1 MLLTILKVVFVLAGY
16 IGIVMLI
23 ARFFAVCAAKDH
35 NDDMIEKLEIK
46 IDKDCTNCANYDNAV
61 KQCKIHNN
69 NKICKD
75 YKYI

>member
-16 IGIVMLI
+16 IGIVILI

-35 NDDMIEKLEIK
+35 NNDMIEKLEIK
-46 IDKDCTNCANYDNAV
+46 IDKDCTNCVNYDNAV

>member
-1 MLLTILKVVFVLAGY
+1 MLLTVLKVVFVLAGY

-46 IDKDCTNCANYDNAV
+46 IDKDCTNCVNYDNAV
-61 KQCKIHNN
+61 KQCKMHNN

>member
-46 IDKDCTNCANYDNAV
+46 IDKDCTNCVNYDNAV

>member
-23 ARFFAVCAAKDH
+23 GRFFAVCAAKDH

-46 IDKDCTNCANYDNAV
+46 IDKDCTNCVNYDNAV